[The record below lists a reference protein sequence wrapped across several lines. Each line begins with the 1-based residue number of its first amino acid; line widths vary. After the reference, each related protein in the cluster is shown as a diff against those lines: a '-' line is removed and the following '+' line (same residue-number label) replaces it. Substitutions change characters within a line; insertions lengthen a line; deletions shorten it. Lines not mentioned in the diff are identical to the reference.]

1 MENKNYKTGIF
12 SGRFDPP
19 HIGHLFTILK
29 LASIYGKIVVVI
41 LDYPERE
48 TCSAERARQLFDK
61 LFHIIFPE
69 ISFSKIDIIVNSI
82 HFGKITFSEYDL
94 LLRNIGAC
102 YNHTVYLSGNDEV
115 LKHMNNEQIPY
126 ERVERSEEE
135 IYTGTIIRKEMKN
148 KEKSL
153 EQICGEK

>member
-1 MENKNYKTGIF
+1 MENNNYKTGVF
-12 SGRFDPP
+12 SGRFCPP
-19 HIGHLFTILK
+19 HIGHLLTILNLCK
-29 LASIYGKIVVVI
+29 HYGKIVVVI

-48 TCSAERARQLFDK
+48 TCSAEKARQIFNNLFN
-61 LFHIIFPE
+61 IIFPE
-69 ISFSKIDIIVNSI
+69 ISLSKIDVIINSI

-102 YNHTVYLSGNDEV
+102 YNHTVYLSGNEEV
-115 LKHMNNEQIPY
+115 LKHMNHEQIPY

-135 IYTGTIIRKEMKN
+135 TYTGTIIRKQMKEN
-148 KEKSL
+148 EKSL